1 MAVPIEA
8 PKYEDGGFDYLE
20 ASPCLLYWE
29 AMWSGDAMS
38 RILRQRSVFI
48 IGRPLIPEETAAIK
62 TIQIA
67 KDDKATHP
75 SGTMSDA
82 VL

>member
-1 MAVPIEA
+1 
-8 PKYEDGGFDYLE
+8 
-20 ASPCLLYWE
+20 
-29 AMWSGDAMS
+29 MS

-48 IGRPLIPEETAAIK
+48 IGRPLIPEENAAIK